1 VLAIVS
7 DTHGTDGHRLEGRTL
22 EAVREADTVVHAGD
36 FTTEAVYDAFAAEAN
51 DLVAV
56 HGNNDDPSLVE
67 RLPSVATFE
76 REGWRFVVVHGHEHS
91 ETSLSMLARQ
101 ENADVVVVGHSHRPE
116 LGELAGRVLV
126 NPGSHADPRQFRPGH
141 AEATTTAERLVVR
154 SRRPGEGVVGEV
166 SRTS

>member
-1 VLAIVS
+1 MLAIVS

-101 ENADVVVVGHSHRPE
+101 ENADVVVVGH
-116 LGELAGRVLV
+116 
-126 NPGSHADPRQFRPGH
+126 
-141 AEATTTAERLVVR
+141 
-154 SRRPGEGVVGEV
+154 
-166 SRTS
+166 